1 MAPLLDIITNY
12 SNNLLLAGP
21 SPSPNPKQPSSSLDD
36 DKLTLEEFICQL
48 PQTLTDGQNLETDV
62 LQLFRRL
69 DLKKE
74 DWIQFA
80 KFEPS
85 QKYTR
90 NLVSSD
96 GKTYTLLLLCW
107 NPDKASPIHDH
118 PCDGCWMKVCEG
130 SVTEARYSKDSRN
143 NTDEQQLV
151 CTQDATF
158 YEGAIAYIADWL
170 GYHKIGNPSKS
181 QPAVTLHLYS
191 PPLPFDSCKI
201 WLDPSKASKP
211 STAKICYHSVY
222 GTPAGHDWCI

>member
-191 PPLPFDSCKI
+191 PPFDSCKI